1 MFVGDQVQKLAL
13 QDNRSNP
20 VLPVED
26 SPANPPGAP
35 HTAVSD
41 PQEDSFWTTPG
52 ARKTLQ
58 FKNELLVDEDVD
70 LGNVTSSFSTP
81 AAPLESSAP
90 SSALAGSPFQEEEGP
105 TEDAVPEDFST
116 LEDTFDRTLGAHVST
131 LENTGETDGRMIKH
145 QPVQALTR
153 SAPPRTSE
161 PSTPVANTEQLTS
174 SSTVENSGFTPSAKK
189 IRITNDVERIVVR
202 NDKNLSALSRLT
214 SNHSQRY
221 GLLWAT

>member
-1 MFVGDQVQKLAL
+1 MAL
-13 QDNRSNP
+13 QNNRSIP
-20 VLPVED
+20 VPPVEGNLSN
-26 SPANPPGAP
+26 SPDPP

-81 AAPLESSAP
+81 AVPLKSSAP
-90 SSALAGSPFQEEEGP
+90 RSAPAGSPFQEEGP
-105 TEDAVPEDFST
+105 SEDAPEDFST

-131 LENTGETDGRMIKH
+131 PENPGQAGDRIIKQ
-145 QPVQALTR
+145 QPVQPLPR

-161 PSTPVANTEQLTS
+161 PSTPVVNIEQLTS
-174 SSTVENSGFTPSAKK
+174 SSTTENSGLTHSAKK
-189 IRITNDVERIVVR
+189 IRITNDVERIVVCD
-202 NDKNLSALSRLT
+202 DKSF
-214 SNHSQRY
+214 
-221 GLLWAT
+221 